1 MLRGAVSRTGLND
14 LYAACFRRASRW
26 RLSSLRLAA
35 QEKSSCSHESILAKA
50 VSFALEVWCNSLI
63 SALPARWSHHETQA
77 RQIRIHHSYRRR
89 HDAVIGQAV
98 DRTARTGEINSG
110 TIELAMNRIVAERL
124 HSAVVK
130 FLQAGEGDDAPT
142 LAVER
147 SQ

>member
-1 MLRGAVSRTGLND
+1 MKRKPAKSGFTILI
-14 LYAACFRRASRW
+14 AADTT
-26 RLSSLRLAA
+26 LL
-35 QEKSSCSHESILAKA
+35 LAKPLIGR
-50 VSFALEVWCNSLI
+50 LEL
-63 SALPARWSHHETQA
+63 
-77 RQIRIHHSYRRR
+77 
-89 HDAVIGQAV
+89 
-98 DRTARTGEINSG
+98 EINSG